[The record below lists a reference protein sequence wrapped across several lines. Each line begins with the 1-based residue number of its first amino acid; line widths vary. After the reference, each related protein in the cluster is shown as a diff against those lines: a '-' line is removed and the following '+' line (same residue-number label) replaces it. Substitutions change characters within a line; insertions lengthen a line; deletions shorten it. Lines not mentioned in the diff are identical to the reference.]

1 MVLSNKKLKQKVR
14 AELAQSQAE
23 NADLTPQPHA
33 SPKNLLDSSTSKLRL
48 SKREKRRKV
57 RSLKQ
62 DAQEGADGRSI
73 DGNKADEGMEK
84 NNKNKKRKRKSKVE
98 DGGASIDEN
107 KEDEG
112 TEKNNKKKR
121 KSKVENG
128 VASIGENKEDE
139 GTEKNNNNKKQKSK
153 VEDGVANGVAKDVKK
168 SNKRHNKKKKA
179 KTAEKSGANPG
190 DDKLEASELNQS
202 NSSEQNGDDPTKV
215 YVGGIPFYSTEDDI
229 RSYFEGCGTIIEVD
243 AMKFP
248 ESGKFRGI
256 AIISFKTEAAAKRA
270 LALDGSDM
278 GGLFL
283 KIQPYKTIR
292 IKASD
297 FTPKRVEG
305 YNRIYVGNLPWDTTE
320 DQLRNLLS
328 NCSISSIRF
337 GTDKGGYAH
346 VDFTDSQSMKRA
358 LTMDQKILCGRPV
371 RISCAVPLKKAK
383 SHAIDMPTSNGVDGE
398 KSSSIGSGKMPTS
411 NGVDGEKSTSIGSG
425 KMRRRTCYECGEKGH
440 ISSLCPKKQAVDS
453 STS

>member
-57 RSLKQ
+57 RSLN
-62 DAQEGADGRSI
+62 R
-73 DGNKADEGMEK
+73 MP
-84 NNKNKKRKRKSKVE
+84 
-98 DGGASIDEN
+98 
-107 KEDEG
+107 
-112 TEKNNKKKR
+112 
-121 KSKVENG
+121 
-128 VASIGENKEDE
+128 
-139 GTEKNNNNKKQKSK
+139 
-153 VEDGVANGVAKDVKK
+153 
-168 SNKRHNKKKKA
+168 KKKKA

-215 YVGGIPFYSTEDDI
+215 YVGGIPFIQPRMILEA
-229 RSYFEGCGTIIEVD
+229 YFEGCGTIIEVD

-383 SHAIDMPTSNGVDGE
+383 SHAIDMPTATELMV
-398 KSSSIGSGKMPTS
+398 
-411 NGVDGEKSTSIGSG
+411 
-425 KMRRRTCYECGEKGH
+425 R
-440 ISSLCPKKQAVDS
+440 SLAPLEVAKCLQAMELMVRS
-453 STS
+453 LPPLEVER